1 MQVTETL
8 SQGLKREFKVV
19 LPATELEE
27 RLNSELSTL
36 KDRVRIN
43 GFRPGK
49 VPVGHLRRVYGRSVM
64 ADVVQNAVNE
74 ANRKIVED
82 NSLKLAYEPQIKFP
96 ENQEEVE
103 KVMDAKAD
111 LAFTVALE
119 ILPTFELAD
128 LSDVT
133 VNKPVAEVTDAE
145 INESLERMAKQNRSF
160 EPKKGKSADGDR
172 VVVDF
177 VGRIDGTEFEGGK
190 GEDIRVELGSNTFIP
205 GFEEQLVGL
214 NAGDT
219 KLVKVAF
226 PANYLAAHLAGKDA
240 EFDVTVKEVEAPGE
254 LKIDDEMAKG
264 FGMESLDKLKE
275 AIRDAIKR
283 DFDAQSRR
291 KVKKELLDALDAKYS
306 FELPPSLVEQEFAA
320 VWSQVEADM
329 KSNNRTFADEDTTE
343 EEARADYRKIAE
355 RRVRLGLVLA
365 QIGEKSDIKISDD
378 EVTQA
383 LIERVRQYPGQEKQ
397 VWDFYRKN
405 PQALAEIRAPLFE
418 EKVVDQIL
426 SQVKVVDQS
435 VSKEALFGDDEGEE
449 AASEPKKST
458 KAKGGKKASKSE

>member
-49 VPVGHLRRVYGRSVM
+49 VPVGHLRKVYGRSVM
-64 ADVVQNAVNE
+64 ADVLQNAVNE

-82 NSLKLAYEPQIKFP
+82 NNLKLAHEPQIQFP
-96 ENQEEVE
+96 ESQEEVE
-103 KVMDAKAD
+103 KAMEAKGD

-119 ILPTFELAD
+119 VLPVFELAD

-133 VNKPVAEVTDAE
+133 VKKPVADVTDAE
-145 INESLERMAKQNRSF
+145 ITESLERMAKQNRSF
-160 EPKKGKSADGDR
+160 EPKEGAAVDGDR

-205 GFEEQLVGL
+205 GFEDQLLGL
-214 NAGDT
+214 KAGDT
-219 KLVKVAF
+219 KLVKVTF
-226 PANYLAAHLAGKDA
+226 PVNYMAAHLAGKNA
-240 EFDVTVKEVEAPGE
+240 EFDVTVKEIEAPGE

-264 FGMESLDKLKE
+264 FGMDSLDKLKD

-291 KVKKELLDALDAKYS
+291 KVKKDLLDSLDAKYS
-306 FELPPSLVEQEFAA
+306 FELPPTLVEQEFAA
-320 VWSQVEADM
+320 VWSQVVGDM
-329 KSNNRTFADEDTTE
+329 KSNNRTFEDESTTE
-343 EEARADYRKIAE
+343 DEAKAEYRKIAE

-365 QIGEKSDIKISDD
+365 QIGEKTDIKISDD

-383 LIERVRQYPGQEKQ
+383 LIERVRQYPGQERQ
-397 VWDFYRKN
+397 VWEFYQKN

-426 SQVKVVDQS
+426 SQVKVDEET
-435 VSKEALFGDDEGEE
+435 VSKDALFSDEDEDGE
-449 AASEPKKST
+449 
-458 KAKGGKKASKSE
+458 KAGKGE